1 MAEENII
8 DGVVEDANETQKY
21 LDTIAEL
28 KKNSVSREEYDKIR
42 NENKTLLE
50 NLVNG
55 RTLDAAAEEDSPTP
69 TIQELSNKISG
80 EGHEDLLDLDFITSL
95 CNLRDALMER
105 DGVDYAAPTGSQY
118 SADYNDKMSSQ
129 KVHDAFRHCIEV
141 ADGDNEV
148 FIQEITRITNDI
160 GAMRK
165 PKRR

>member
-1 MAEENII
+1 MAEEMT
-8 DGVVEDANETQKY
+8 NEINNEVNDTQKY
-21 LDTIAEL
+21 LDTINEL
-28 KKNSVSREEYDKIR
+28 KRNSVSREEYDKVR

-50 NLVNG
+50 NIVNG
-55 RTLDAAAEEDSPTP
+55 RTLDAAAEEETPTP

-95 CNLRDALMER
+95 CDLRDALMER

-118 SADYNDKMSSQ
+118 SADYNDKLTSQ
-129 KVHDAFRHCIEV
+129 KVHDAFRHCIKV

-148 FIQEITRITNDI
+148 FIQEITRITNDV
-160 GAMRK
+160 GAIRK